1 MFSSSSFFQTNLVHV
16 LIINSFHSNYR
27 EAQLAKKAAADR
39 KEQEHY
45 LRVLAEKK
53 AMQEQ
58 LKLNKMKA
66 EEQRK
71 KHAYNFDMLESGD
84 STDDEGKASNKRPMP
99 PSWSTSHNRYAFVMA
114 QARVS
119 TKITDKFF
127 SVAPH
132 EVDLREIFPKIDE
145 KYLRRNSS
153 AVWNSPPRY
162 SLLPKY

>member
-1 MFSSSSFFQTNLVHV
+1 MMTKLLN
-16 LIINSFHSNYR
+16 NFHNIKFPLFHYR
-27 EAQLAKKAAADR
+27 EAMIAKKADADR
-39 KEQEHY
+39 KEQENY

-58 LKLNKMKA
+58 LKQNKLKA
-66 EEQRK
+66 EELRK
-71 KHAYNFDMLESGD
+71 KNAYNFDMLDSGD
-84 STDDEGKASNKRPMP
+84 STDDECKTSNKRPMP
-99 PSWSTSHNRYAFVMA
+99 PSWSTSNNRYAFVMA
-114 QARVS
+114 QSRINL
-119 TKITDKFF
+119 KITDKFF

>member
-1 MFSSSSFFQTNLVHV
+1 MSF
-16 LIINSFHSNYR
+16 YR
-27 EAQLAKKAAADR
+27 EAMIAKKAANDK
-39 KEQEHY
+39 KEQENY

-53 AMQEQ
+53 MMQEQ

-66 EEQRK
+66 EEMRK

-84 STDDEGKASNKRPMP
+84 STDDEGKTSSKRPSP
-99 PSWSTSHNRYAFVMA
+99 PAWSTSHNRYAFVMA
-114 QARVS
+114 QARCS

-132 EVDLREIFPKIDE
+132 EVDLREIFPRIDE

>member
-1 MFSSSSFFQTNLVHV
+1 MNFNFFHKDNCILFYLTVRFV
-16 LIINSFHSNYR
+16 LCR
-27 EAQLAKKAAADR
+27 DAMVAKKAAADR

-53 AMQEQ
+53 SMQEK

-66 EEQRK
+66 EETRK
-71 KHAYNFDMLESGD
+71 MNAYNFDMLESGD
-84 STDDEGKASNKRPMP
+84 STDDEGKTSSKRPMP
-99 PSWSTSHNRYAFVMA
+99 PPWSMSKNRHALVLA
-114 QARVS
+114 QAKLS

-132 EVDLREIFPKIDE
+132 EVDLREIFPQIDE

-153 AVWNSPPRY
+153 AVWRETPRY
-162 SLLPKY
+162 SELPKY

>member
-1 MFSSSSFFQTNLVHV
+1 M
-16 LIINSFHSNYR
+16 
-27 EAQLAKKAAADR
+27 LAKKAAADR

-58 LKLNKMKA
+58 LKQNKMKA

-71 KHAYNFDMLESGD
+71 KNAYNFDMLESGD
-84 STDDEGKASNKRPMP
+84 STDDEGKTSSKRPMP
-99 PSWSTSHNRYAFVMA
+99 PVWSMSQNRHAAVIA
-114 QARVS
+114 QSKVS

-132 EVDLREIFPKIDE
+132 EVDLREIFPRIDE

>member
-1 MFSSSSFFQTNLVHV
+1 M
-16 LIINSFHSNYR
+16 I
-27 EAQLAKKAAADR
+27 AKKAASDR
-39 KEQEHY
+39 KEQANY

-58 LKLNKMKA
+58 LKQNKMKA
-66 EEQRK
+66 EELRK
-71 KHAYNFDMLESGD
+71 KNAYNFDMLESGD
-84 STDDEGKASNKRPMP
+84 STDDEGKTSSKRPTP
-99 PSWSTSHNRYAFVMA
+99 PSWSVSQNRRAFVLA

-132 EVDLREIFPKIDE
+132 QVDLREIFPRIDE
-145 KYLRRNSS
+145 KHLRRNSS

-162 SLLPKY
+162 SQLPKY

>member
-1 MFSSSSFFQTNLVHV
+1 M
-16 LIINSFHSNYR
+16 I
-27 EAQLAKKAAADR
+27 AKQKEKER

-58 LKLNKMKA
+58 LMQNKMKA
-66 EEQRK
+66 QEMRK
-71 KHAYNFDMLESGD
+71 KNAYNFDMLESGD
-84 STDDEGKASNKRPMP
+84 STDDEGKTSNKRPMP

-114 QARVS
+114 QSRVS

-132 EVDLREIFPKIDE
+132 EVDLREIFPQIDE

-153 AVWNSPPRY
+153 AVWTSPPRY

>member
-1 MFSSSSFFQTNLVHV
+1 M
-16 LIINSFHSNYR
+16 
-27 EAQLAKKAAADR
+27 QLAKKAAADR

-45 LRVLAEKK
+45 LKILAEKK
-53 AMQEQ
+53 AMKEQ
-58 LKLNKMKA
+58 LKLNQLKQD
-66 EEQRK
+66 ERK
-71 KHAYNFDMLESGD
+71 KNAYNFDMLDSGD
-84 STDDEGKASNKRPMP
+84 STDDEGKTSSKRPLP
-99 PSWSTSHNRYAFVMA
+99 PSWSTSQNRYAFVMA

-132 EVDLREIFPKIDE
+132 EVDLREIFPRIDE

>member
-1 MFSSSSFFQTNLVHV
+1 MM
-16 LIINSFHSNYR
+16 
-27 EAQLAKKAAADR
+27 AKKAAADR

-58 LKLNKMKA
+58 LRQNKMKA
-66 EEQRK
+66 EESRK
-71 KHAYNFDMLESGD
+71 KNAYNFDMLESGD
-84 STDDEGKASNKRPMP
+84 STDDEGKTSSKRPMP
-99 PSWSTSHNRYAFVMA
+99 PAWSMSHNRHAAVIA
-114 QARVS
+114 QSKVS

-132 EVDLREIFPKIDE
+132 EVDLREIFPRIDE

>member
-1 MFSSSSFFQTNLVHV
+1 MVRL
-16 LIINSFHSNYR
+16 NYR
-27 EAQLAKKAAADR
+27 DAALAKQASKDR

-58 LKLNKMKA
+58 LKLNKLKMEEMK
-66 EEQRK
+66 K
-71 KHAYNFDMLESGD
+71 KNAYNFDMLESGD
-84 STDDEGKASNKRPMP
+84 STDDEGKTSSKRPMP

-132 EVDLREIFPKIDE
+132 EVDLREIFPRIDE

>member
-1 MFSSSSFFQTNLVHV
+1 M
-16 LIINSFHSNYR
+16 I
-27 EAQLAKKAAADR
+27 AKKAAADR

-58 LKLNKMKA
+58 LKQNKIKA
-66 EEQRK
+66 EEVRK
-71 KHAYNFDMLESGD
+71 KTAYNFDMLESGD
-84 STDDEGKASNKRPMP
+84 STDDEGKTSSKRPMP
-99 PSWSTSHNRYAFVMA
+99 PEWSMSYKRHAVVLA
-114 QARVS
+114 QSRIS

-132 EVDLREIFPKIDE
+132 EVDLREIFPRIDE

-153 AVWNSPPRY
+153 AVWRSPPRY
-162 SLLPKY
+162 SQLPKY

>member
-1 MFSSSSFFQTNLVHV
+1 MSVH
-16 LIINSFHSNYR
+16 YR
-27 EAQLAKKAAADR
+27 ELQQAKKAAAER

-45 LRVLAEKK
+45 LKVLNEKK
-53 AMQEQ
+53 KMQEQ
-58 LKLNKMKA
+58 LKLNKQNA
-66 EEQRK
+66 EELRK
-71 KHAYNFDMLESGD
+71 KNPYNFDMLESGD
-84 STDDEGKASNKRPMP
+84 STDDEGKVSQKRPLP
-99 PSWSTSHNRYAFVMA
+99 PDWSMSGRRHAYVLA

-119 TKITDKFF
+119 MKVTDKFF

-153 AVWNSPPRY
+153 AIWNSPPRY